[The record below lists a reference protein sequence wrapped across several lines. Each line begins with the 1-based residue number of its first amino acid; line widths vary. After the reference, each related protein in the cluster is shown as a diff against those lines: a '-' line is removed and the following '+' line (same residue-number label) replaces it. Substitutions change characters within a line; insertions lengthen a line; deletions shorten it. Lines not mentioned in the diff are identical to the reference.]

1 MDITQSSSYCIV
13 CMTKPRLGLDAL
25 VLDIILGYP
34 KTEKKI
40 RKILKEAQPKKIQP
54 VANLHELA

>member
-1 MDITQSSSYCIV
+1 MHN
-13 CMTKPRLGLDAL
+13 PL

-34 KTEKKI
+34 KTEKKKKI